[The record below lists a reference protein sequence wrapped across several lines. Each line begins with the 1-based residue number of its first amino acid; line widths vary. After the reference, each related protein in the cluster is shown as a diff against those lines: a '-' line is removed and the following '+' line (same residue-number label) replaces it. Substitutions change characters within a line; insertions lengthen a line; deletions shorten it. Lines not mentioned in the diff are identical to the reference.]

1 MRASTL
7 FWAILHSKCP
17 PIMKKCVPGDNK
29 ELLDWENLK
38 FYKIFGERV
47 KKPNRPFRIYR
58 GLIEN
63 LNFEQGLLCKCVQD
77 HVKHVY
83 KPIKH
88 D

>member
-29 ELLDWENLK
+29 ELLDWANLK
-38 FYKIFGERV
+38 FYRNFWRTS
-47 KKPNRPFRIYR
+47 KKNKSPFWIYR
-58 GLIEN
+58 DLIKN
-63 LNFEQGLLCKCVQD
+63 LNFDQGLLCKCVQD

-83 KPIKH
+83 EPNKH